1 MCEVWK
7 RIMRMNGKKDGVL
20 RLFTGDWRIINMVE
34 I

>member
-1 MCEVWK
+1 MKTDYENEWEK
-7 RIMRMNGKKDGVL
+7 RWCADDVL

>member
-1 MCEVWK
+1 MDYENEWK
-7 RIMRMNGKKDGVL
+7 KRWCTDGVL